1 MELGL
6 LDILGLCYEWAGP
19 VLDFD
24 FKEFYNGPLL
34 C

>member
-1 MELGL
+1 MNGL
-6 LDILGLCYEWAGP
+6 GP